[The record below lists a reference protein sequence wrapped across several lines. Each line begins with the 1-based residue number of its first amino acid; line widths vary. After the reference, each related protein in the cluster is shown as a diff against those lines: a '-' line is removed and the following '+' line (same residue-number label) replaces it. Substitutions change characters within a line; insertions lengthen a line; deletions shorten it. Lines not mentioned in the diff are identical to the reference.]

1 MCPTDISV
9 AMFTTDAVAAGLIQ
23 EEAAVHKRR
32 PSVEISHV
40 LCPMSGAEG
49 GQTDRHTLD
58 VNGEVER
65 KMAICG
71 LNCALIIEP

>member
-49 GQTDRHTLD
+49 GRTDRHTLD
-58 VNGEVER
+58 VNREVER